1 MTARITRTNP
11 AAMRLIRKRMKQLGK
26 KAAYVGLPSSTDGD
40 LLMRGAVHNFG
51 SVSQNIPARP
61 WLTEGVN
68 EGVDKYQQVARNKV
82 PRVMDGTMTIQ
93 TYYNLLGEIG
103 KSEIQKYIRNGDFTP
118 LADSTIEAKGS
129 SKPLIDTGQM
139 RNAVTYEVK

>member
-1 MTARITRTNP
+1 MSIITRTDP
-11 AAMRLIRKRMKQLGK
+11 AAMRRIRKRMKQLGK
-26 KAAYVGLPSSTDGD
+26 KAAYVGLPDSTDGD

-61 WLTEGVN
+61 WLTEGAN
-68 EGVDKYQQVARNKV
+68 EGVDKYKQVARNKV
-82 PRVMDGTMTIQ
+82 PRVMDGTMTVQ
-93 TYYNLLGEIG
+93 NYYNLLGEIG
-103 KSEIQKYIRNGDFTP
+103 KSEIQKYIRNGDFVP
-118 LADSTIEAKGS
+118 LAAATIEAKGS